1 MKNFN
6 DVINSVGEAINN
18 AAQSGNIEEMLNK
31 TKAYAKK
38 SAEAIEISRKRIEL
52 LDAKTKLAKAFEKYG
67 RLQFKAYEGEEVSE
81 DDISACT
88 EEIVMLKSQSEFL
101 EAEIEA
107 FKEAISAELEAKM
120 NSTKKEEDVV
130 VEDVEVV
137 DSDK

>member
-6 DVINSVGEAINN
+6 DVINSFGEAINN

-52 LDAKTKLAKAFEKYG
+52 LDAKTKLAKAYEKFG
-67 RLQFKAYEGEEVSE
+67 KMQFNIYEGVEESKDE
-81 DDISACT
+81 ITACA
-88 EEIVMLKSQSEFL
+88 EEIIMLKSQSEFL

-107 FKEAISAELEAKM
+107 FKQAISAEVEAKM

>member
-1 MKNFN
+1 M
-6 DVINSVGEAINN
+6 
-18 AAQSGNIEEMLNK
+18 Q
-31 TKAYAKK
+31 
-38 SAEAIEISRKRIEL
+38 KR
-52 LDAKTKLAKAFEKYG
+52 APKAFEKYG

>member
-52 LDAKTKLAKAFEKYG
+52 LDAKTKLAKAFENDKQ
-67 RLQFKAYEGEEVSE
+67 LAAAYARQLPKHDCSPEELYARKFNYSVTPLRKTKE
-81 DDISACT
+81 D
-88 EEIVMLKSQSEFL
+88 
-101 EAEIEA
+101 IEQLGIKTYFCSNVA
-107 FKEAISAELEAKM
+107 A
-120 NSTKKEEDVV
+120 
-130 VEDVEVV
+130 
-137 DSDK
+137 DSM

>member
-1 MKNFN
+1 
-6 DVINSVGEAINN
+6 
-18 AAQSGNIEEMLNK
+18 MLNK

-107 FKEAISAELEAKM
+107 FKEAISAEFEAKM

-130 VEDVEVV
+130 VEDVEIV

>member
-6 DVINSVGEAINN
+6 DVINSVGEA
-18 AAQSGNIEEMLNK
+18 SNIEEMLNK

-67 RLQFKAYEGEEVSE
+67 RLQFKVYEGEEVSE

-130 VEDVEVV
+130 VEDVEIV